1 MATATGRTARRGLEG
16 DNALFH
22 AHPLPLWVS
31 DPATGTF
38 LAVNAA
44 AVRTYGYDE
53 AEFLSIGHDDLVAD
67 RIGGRVT
74 HHRKKDGSVIEVKET
89 ASNVVLGGRVVR
101 LIVATD
107 VTEEREREREL
118 LESEKRLR
126 DLIDATTA
134 VIYVKSI
141 DGRYLLVNRRFE
153 QLTGLA
159 RNGVLGK
166 TDGELWPP
174 QYAAAMRAN
183 DLRVLDALE
192 PLEFEDEGPEGS
204 PPVTFL

>member
-89 ASNVVLGGRVVR
+89 ASNVVLTEDRSHGMRRTEVTCARCGSHLGHVFPDGPGEGGQ
-101 LIVATD
+101 
-107 VTEEREREREL
+107 
-118 LESEKRLR
+118 
-126 DLIDATTA
+126 
-134 VIYVKSI
+134 
-141 DGRYLLVNRRFE
+141 RYCINSLS
-153 QLTGLA
+153 
-159 RNGVLGK
+159 
-166 TDGELWPP
+166 
-174 QYAAAMRAN
+174 
-183 DLRVLDALE
+183 LDLE
-192 PLEFEDEGPEGS
+192 PAERQAE
-204 PPVTFL
+204 T